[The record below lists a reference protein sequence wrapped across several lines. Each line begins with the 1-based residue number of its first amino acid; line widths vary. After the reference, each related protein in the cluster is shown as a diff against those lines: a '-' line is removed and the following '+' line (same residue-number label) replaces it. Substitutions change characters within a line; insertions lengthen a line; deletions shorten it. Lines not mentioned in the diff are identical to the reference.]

1 MTETTVN
8 PKLGI
13 AELEKVFEE
22 YKNKLKLAEQESSEI
37 INRAWRK
44 AESIIA
50 QEEEGRQNITKE
62 IKRKATEEA
71 TNIIL
76 EAKNQA
82 QQIIREADESVKKE
96 AKERTRREV
105 ENILAATR
113 QVAEK
118 QAAQIAAKAKN
129 EIEQIVNEIRE
140 TAKAEAHYES
150 SRIIT
155 TAREKAK
162 KADEDSIQRLDEI
175 NKFLAEVGQKAESV
189 LENCKT
195 QAQTT
200 LTDLLLAIGK
210 TKDALEVRNVMDDIS
225 GVGTTKATNNE
236 QNNQYLKGHRVLKI
250 IPPYDEIQRKR
261 FLEFLQQLPSI
272 RLAGKAGTE
281 DGETIYINILEP
293 LPLLSLLQEMSLIA
307 SFDVRGEIIKLKL
320 KPTISD
326 N

>member
-96 AKERTRREV
+96 ANLLKWSQTLNR
-105 ENILAATR
+105 
-113 QVAEK
+113 
-118 QAAQIAAKAKN
+118 
-129 EIEQIVNEIRE
+129 
-140 TAKAEAHYES
+140 
-150 SRIIT
+150 
-155 TAREKAK
+155 
-162 KADEDSIQRLDEI
+162 
-175 NKFLAEVGQKAESV
+175 SV
-189 LENCKT
+189 W
-195 QAQTT
+195 
-200 LTDLLLAIGK
+200 G
-210 TKDALEVRNVMDDIS
+210 
-225 GVGTTKATNNE
+225 
-236 QNNQYLKGHRVLKI
+236 
-250 IPPYDEIQRKR
+250 
-261 FLEFLQQLPSI
+261 
-272 RLAGKAGTE
+272 
-281 DGETIYINILEP
+281 
-293 LPLLSLLQEMSLIA
+293 LSLLVLILTQLN
-307 SFDVRGEIIKLKL
+307 VNTYLGKIWPMRVVWGVVGRRRW
-320 KPTISD
+320 
-326 N
+326 